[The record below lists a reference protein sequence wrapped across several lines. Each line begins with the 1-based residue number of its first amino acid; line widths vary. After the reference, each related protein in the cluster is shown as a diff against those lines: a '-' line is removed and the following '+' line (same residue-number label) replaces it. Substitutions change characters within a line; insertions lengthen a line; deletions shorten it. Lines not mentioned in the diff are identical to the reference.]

1 MKISNETKIGAL
13 TIVAVALLVLGFNF
27 LKGKSL
33 FKSGNYLYAKY
44 ADIKGLAPSNAVYIN
59 GFQIGSVSE
68 VESANNTVTEILV
81 TIKLTKPFD
90 IPNNSTASIN
100 SNPLGSPSIE
110 IDLGNSRTYYKNNDT
125 IATNNNPGMLGT
137 ITNKLAPVAD
147 QVTQT
152 LHSLDSLL
160 KNFNTILDPST
171 RGNLQSVIGNL
182 SSATASL
189 VTTSAYLN
197 KLLNSETG
205 SLAGTLQNLNSFTGN
220 LANSNATLTS
230 ALNHVDTLTTKLS
243 RIDLDSVMIQV
254 KAATGKL
261 DSAMTAL
268 NSPNGS
274 VGALLYDREIY
285 NNLNNTILSLHTLTD
300 DLRVHPKRYVN
311 ISVFGKKDKGNYIT
325 KPLNE
330 NTKPDTLIASK
341 DTILVVQPR

>member
-13 TIVAVALLVLGFNF
+13 TIIAVALLVLGFNF

-44 ADIKGLAPSNAVYIN
+44 SDIKGLAPSNAVYIN

-90 IPNNSTASIN
+90 IPNNSVATIN
-100 SNPLGSPSIE
+100 SNPLGSPSVE
-110 IDLGNSRTYYKNNDT
+110 IDLGNSRTYYQNNDT
-125 IATNNNPGMLGT
+125 IAATNNPGMLGT
-137 ITNKLAPVAD
+137 ISNKLGPVAD
-147 QVTQT
+147 QVTLT

-160 KNFNTILDPST
+160 RNFNAILDPRT
-171 RGNLQSVIGNL
+171 KGNLQSVIGNL
-182 SSATASL
+182 SSASASL
-189 VTTSAYLN
+189 VTTSSALN
-197 KLLNSETG
+197 KLLDLQSG
-205 SLAGTLQNLNSFTGN
+205 ALAGTLGNLNSFTGN
-220 LANSNATLTS
+220 LAANNATLTRS
-230 ALNHVDTLTTKLS
+230 LNHVDTLTSSLA
-243 RIDLDSVMIQV
+243 RLNLDSIMLQV

-261 DSAMTAL
+261 DSAMSAI
-268 NSPNGS
+268 NSTNGS

-285 NNLNNTILSLHTLTD
+285 NNLNNTVLSLHTLTD

-311 ISVFGKKDKGNYIT
+311 ISIFGKKDKGDYIT

-341 DTILVVQPR
+341 DTLLVVQPR